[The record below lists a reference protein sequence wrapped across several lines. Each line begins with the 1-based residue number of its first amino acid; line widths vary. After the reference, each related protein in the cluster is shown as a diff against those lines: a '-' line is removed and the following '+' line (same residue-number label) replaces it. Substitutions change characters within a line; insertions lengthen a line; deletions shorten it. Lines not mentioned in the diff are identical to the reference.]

1 MLVLKAEKTAPCGT
15 VFDDRRDPDPHQLA
29 LVTAAAESIPGL
41 AHLKKKVRPLRS
53 APCGWNKNQDNYGVV
68 TTLTVAPLIWV
79 NFISVPSNHD
89 LKTRAVDAADS
100 SPQYITQDVSL
111 VMLAPS

>member
-41 AHLKKKVRPLRS
+41 SHLTKKVRPLRS
-53 APCGWNKNQDNYGVV
+53 APG
-68 TTLTVAPLIWV
+68 
-79 NFISVPSNHD
+79 
-89 LKTRAVDAADS
+89 
-100 SPQYITQDVSL
+100 
-111 VMLAPS
+111 